1 MTMEPEK
8 RMHVYNVIQAYNR
21 LMECMQSRAM
31 WFRATVMG
39 SSSMTGE
46 MQVKI
51 IGGDIVDPP
60 MQSILDDAH
69 EVIRQQIIGE
79 VVGVE
84 TLSNVPAVM
93 TEWIRRGNLFVRIT
107 GVIPEKAVVRV
118 QLSRVVDDCEPS
130 GISWEVVNI
139 GLPVKSAR
147 GETVKILIS
156 SWMNEHR

>member
-1 MTMEPEK
+1 MMTMEPEK

-21 LMECMQSRAM
+21 LMECIQSRAM
-31 WFRATVMG
+31 WFRVTVMG

-51 IGGDIVDPP
+51 IGGDIVDAP
-60 MQSILDDAH
+60 MQAVLDGEH

-79 VVGVE
+79 VVASE
-84 TLSNVPAVM
+84 TMSNVPAVM
-93 TEWIRRGNLFVRIT
+93 TEWVRRGNLFAHIT

-118 QLSRVVDDCEPS
+118 QLSRIIDDCEPS

-147 GETVKILIS
+147 GETAIF